1 MTRGAAIGTVFGV
14 FFLTVVLAMA
24 LVWVNIER
32 VDLAY
37 DLQKMQTELSKKEE
51 LAAKLE
57 IERNNLAAPARL
69 RQLAADAGLYEA
81 RSGQMRKIKDPGYD
95 RSGWN

>member
-1 MTRGAAIGTVFGV
+1 MTRGMLTGGLFVVFCLCV
-14 FFLTVVLAMA
+14 TLSMA

-37 DLQKMQTELSKKEE
+37 DLRKMQAVLSQKEE
-51 LAAKLE
+51 LASKLE

-69 RQLAADAGLYEA
+69 RRIAMQEGLYEA
-81 RSGQMRKIKDPGYD
+81 RADQMRKLHDPGHH
-95 RSGWN
+95 

>member
-1 MTRGAAIGTVFGV
+1 MSRGAAIGAVFGV
-14 FFLTVVLAMA
+14 FCLTVVLAMV

-37 DLQKMQTELSKKEE
+37 DLRKMQATLSKKEE
-51 LAAKLE
+51 LASKLE

-69 RQLAADAGLYEA
+69 RRIAAEAGLHEA
-81 RSGQMRKIKDPGYD
+81 GSGQMRKLDDPGHD

>member
-1 MTRGAAIGTVFGV
+1 MTRGAAIGAVFGV
-14 FFLTVVLAMA
+14 FFLAVLLAMV

-32 VDLAY
+32 VDMAY
-37 DLQKMQTELSKKEE
+37 DLQKMQAELSGKEE

-69 RQLAADAGLYEA
+69 RQLAAEGGLYEA

>member
-14 FFLTVVLAMA
+14 FFLAVVLAIA

-37 DLQKMQTELSKKEE
+37 DLQKMQNELSHKEE

-69 RQLAADAGLYEA
+69 RQLAAEAGLYEA
-81 RSGQMRKIKDPGYD
+81 RAGQMRKIKDPGYD
-95 RSGWN
+95 RSGWH